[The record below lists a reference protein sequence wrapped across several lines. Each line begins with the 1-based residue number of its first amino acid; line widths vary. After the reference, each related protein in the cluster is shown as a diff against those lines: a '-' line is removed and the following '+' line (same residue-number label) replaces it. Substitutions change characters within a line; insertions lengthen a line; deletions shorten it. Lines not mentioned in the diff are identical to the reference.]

1 MDKTAIK
8 QILLEQK
15 EEVKKIFQGKII
27 KRKVEER
34 IKKSLKDNLIKVI
47 TMFFLLVVM
56 LSF

>member
-27 KRKVEER
+27 KREVEER
-34 IKKSLKDNLIKVI
+34 IKKI
-47 TMFFLLVVM
+47 TKR
-56 LSF
+56 